1 MAQQA
6 EHTLS
11 QALAAFDFGGPAQ
24 GTLRFGEGHINDTFL
39 VDAGTGRF
47 ILQRLSTAAFKEP
60 DKLTRNVVN
69 ITDYLAREIARQ
81 GGDPSRETLRVV
93 RTRRGEDSFT
103 DSDGG
108 VWRVFPFVEGKIGRA
123 SCRERV

>member
-24 GTLRFGEGHINDTFL
+24 GALRFGEGHINDTFL

-81 GGDPSRETLRVV
+81 GGDPSRGNHAPSKWKRGCCAARR
-93 RTRRGEDSFT
+93 RTKTSRPS
-103 DSDGG
+103 
-108 VWRVFPFVEGKIGRA
+108 WRTA
-123 SCRERV
+123 